1 MVICPLCEKPLNR
14 NDKNW
19 CCENGHSFDIARQGY
34 VNLLTVQQKHSLN
47 PGDTREMV
55 LARRQ
60 FLEAGYYLPIGE
72 TLKKLV
78 SQHAPD
84 AQCVLDVGCGEGYY
98 LTHLPHIPQRVGI
111 DISKE
116 AVRCAAAKYKDNL
129 WFTATAS
136 HLPFENGSFDC
147 LLSMFALT
155 MEEEYHRVLKP
166 GGLFLQVLAGK
177 NHLTG
182 LKKIIY
188 PTLTEKEKNLQPE
201 LTGFTL
207 LASETLTFDFTL
219 TEGEQVQ
226 NLLSMTPHVWRIS
239 KEAAQTLRET
249 TSLQDRAEVI
259 FNLYQAK

>member
-1 MVICPLCEKPLNR
+1 MVICPICGKPLSCEG
-14 NDKNW
+14 KSW
-19 CCENGHSFDIARQGY
+19 ICENSHSFDVARQGY

-55 LARRQ
+55 LARRH

-78 SQHAPD
+78 SKHCPN
-84 AQCVLDVGCGEGYY
+84 AQRVLDVGCGEGYY
-98 LTHLPHIPQRVGI
+98 LTHLPHIPNRVGI

-116 AVRCAAAKYKDNL
+116 AVRCAAAKYKDSL

-136 HLPFENGSFDC
+136 HLPFETGSFDC

-166 GGLFLQVLAGK
+166 GGLFVQVLAGK

-188 PTLTEKEKNLQPE
+188 PTLVEKEKNLQPH
-201 LTGFTL
+201 LSGFSL
-207 LASETLTFDFTL
+207 LASDTLTFDFSL
-219 TEGEQVQ
+219 SEGEQVQ

-239 KEAAQTLRET
+239 KEAAQALRET
-249 TSLQDRAEVI
+249 TSLQDNAEVI
-259 FNLYQAK
+259 FNLYQAQ